1 LVLAN
6 PGEGLSTRAVFDA
19 WDGLTPALTA
29 AEPGSTLRSLSDWM
43 ALDPGD
49 SRSRRLRLR
58 EVIEND
64 LEEAARR
71 LCPSIDRIQRA
82 MHELGAEAV
91 GLSGSGATS
100 FGVFASAPEAN
111 QAIKQMALRGDGW
124 ARLAGTL
131 PDR

>member
-1 LVLAN
+1 
-6 PGEGLSTRAVFDA
+6 
-19 WDGLTPALTA
+19 
-29 AEPGSTLRSLSDWM
+29 
-43 ALDPGD
+43 
-49 SRSRRLRLR
+49 
-58 EVIEND
+58 
-64 LEEAARR
+64 
-71 LCPSIDRIQRA
+71 